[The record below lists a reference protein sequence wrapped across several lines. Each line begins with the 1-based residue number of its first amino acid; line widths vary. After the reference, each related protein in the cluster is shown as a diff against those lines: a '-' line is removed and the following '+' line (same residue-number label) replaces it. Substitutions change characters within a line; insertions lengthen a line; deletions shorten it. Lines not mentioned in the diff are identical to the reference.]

1 MFNGHHVWK
10 GILYRWCCWDKEVIE
25 MKKTRRVRL
34 EAPPNAP
41 AWAGTEL
48 NSQHNSQRAKSR
60 CLSKLCKC
68 AKPLNKHS
76 HSQGRENW
84 TRIEHIVFSENN
96 QHRKEMTNSQQYWQT
111 NQVLSENLSIPNQVT
126 ILITSVKNADRVLQI
141 LSEFKRMFLHLYCY
155 WMECFL
161 KSYCHWMKYMLLQ
174 LYCYWMEYFWQ
185 LQLSHCD
192 EAK

>member
-1 MFNGHHVWK
+1 MFNGHYVWK
-10 GILYRWCCWDKEVIE
+10 GILYSWCCWDKEVIE

-96 QHRKEMTNSQQYWQT
+96 QHRKEMTNSQQHWQT
-111 NQVLSENLSIPNQVT
+111 NQVFSENLSIPNQVL

-155 WMECFL
+155 WMECFFEIIL
-161 KSYCHWMKYMLLQ
+161 SLNEMLVQ